1 MLNNHQALHGKRVE
15 YQLKVVIHNL
25 YSDFVFMTEGT
36 LCCQCQ
42 RDILCSSIVMAIQ
55 VVQPM
60 KKKSFGVE
68 MNAVFVGG
76 VLGW

>member
-1 MLNNHQALHGKRVE
+1 
-15 YQLKVVIHNL
+15 
-25 YSDFVFMTEGT
+25 MTKGT

-42 RDILCSSIVMAIQ
+42 RDIFCSKIVMAMQ
-55 VVQPM
+55 VVQPV
-60 KKKSFGVE
+60 KKKYFGFE